1 MLSPKRSHP
10 PVPIL
15 LLWAQHP
22 AKLGH
27 PKFQGVGEMGQL
39 RGWGTCAC
47 PHPHVKIWGVENQHA
62 NFFSPFPFLSFPPR
76 LPDPGVN
83 GAFTGK
89 PTPPEGPQRPASPPQ
104 PKQGLFPSLCQPQ
117 ILFPCSPKSSLAFCY
132 GRRGA
137 HGDGAR
143 GKRAPCNLAHSPERL
158 RAPPLFLFFF
168 HFQGYFTAQTL
179 QKPAGGCRGEG
190 GNVCIPLS
198 ITPQLGAGTHS
209 VAPGAGGPPCLPPC
223 ANAAS
228 RGAPGARRSPF
239 PPPGRDS
246 AAGKR

>member
-1 MLSPKRSHP
+1 MCLPY
-10 PVPIL
+10 
-15 LLWAQHP
+15 
-22 AKLGH
+22 
-27 PKFQGVGEMGQL
+27 
-39 RGWGTCAC
+39 
-47 PHPHVKIWGVENQHA
+47 PHVKIWGVENQHA

-76 LPDPGVN
+76 LPDRRKWGIQQEADTPG
-83 GAFTGK
+83 G
-89 PTPPEGPQRPASPPQ
+89 TPKTCFPPPSRDRVCFPASANPRSYFSPF
-104 PKQGLFPSLCQPQ
+104 PKIQLG
-117 ILFPCSPKSSLAFCY
+117 FCY

-137 HGDGAR
+137 REDRPR

-158 RAPPLFLFFF
+158 RAPPLFLFLFLF
-168 HFQGYFTAQTL
+168 CFQGYFTAQTL

-190 GNVCIPLS
+190 GNVCILLS
-198 ITPQLGAGTHS
+198 ITPQPGAGTHG
-209 VAPGAGGPPCLPPC
+209 VVPGAGGPPRLPPC